1 MVHLF
6 CPSPHLSISQV
17 LMLMPLVVLKLFAVQ
32 GTGWTET
39 DVPTLHSMSYFAD
52 TDAFMSLPTVFMQNI
67 NHKFQ
72 MLAWTDG
79 RTKLRLKL
87 CFIPLGA

>member
-1 MVHLF
+1 MGDNSIDIQGRIMVHLF

-52 TDAFMSLPTVFMQNI
+52 TDAFMSL
-67 NHKFQ
+67 HKPIITLF
-72 MLAWTDG
+72 LTP
-79 RTKLRLKL
+79 K
-87 CFIPLGA
+87 IPF